1 MNWQLF
7 LQATEEWIT
16 GDGMMEILPLVFA
29 VVAEIL
35 ERDARMKSKVR
46 HTIEDNGLPGEEV
59 VATAAAAA
67 TAEAAAM
74 AAARAAVVEKR
85 QLIYDWIVTNGQ
97 KLALKIQSSEVMKD
111 EKKLETLRNLLIS
124 IEKVLE
130 AFDGEEVV

>member
-74 AAARAAVVEKR
+74 AAATAAVVEKR

>member
-46 HTIEDNGLPGEEV
+46 HTIEDNGLPGKEV